1 MLASSCAPLQDIG
14 AFTTQA
20 CQRWRYAPAMGSDPL
35 NDDEDRL
42 DAREARSEDLRL
54 FHTAE
59 HPCGYWPERNAR
71 DLVLDPRDPR
81 LPRLYPLALGWGFRR
96 SGDIVYRPHCQGC
109 RACIA
114 VRVPV
119 ADFVPDRS
127 QRRCLAR
134 NGAIQARVLP
144 AERNDEHFA
153 LYQRYL
159 AARHPHGGMD
169 GHGVAEF
176 EQFLIGEWSE
186 SRFLELRERVSH
198 RLLAVAVTDL
208 VGNALSAVYTFYD
221 PDEIAR
227 GLGTLAILQQI
238 EWAQREGRSHLYLG
252 YWIAG
257 HDKMDYKRR
266 FAPLEGFDGQDWRQ
280 LQFDT
285 NGQLLPARSV
295 VRAPV
300 SPTRLP
306 SKQPAP

>member
-1 MLASSCAPLQDIG
+1 
-14 AFTTQA
+14 
-20 CQRWRYAPAMGSDPL
+20 MGSDPL
-35 NDDEDRL
+35 NEDD
-42 DAREARSEDLRL
+42 DAPGTRAARAEDLRL

-59 HPCGYWPERNAR
+59 HACGYWPERSAR

-81 LPRLYPLALGWGFRR
+81 LPQLYPLALGRGFRR

-119 ADFVPDRS
+119 ADFIPDRS
-127 QRRCLAR
+127 QRRCVAR
-134 NGAIQARVLP
+134 NAGIETRVLP

-159 AARHPHGGMD
+159 AARHPLGGMD

-176 EQFLIGEWSE
+176 EQFLIGAWSE
-186 SRFLELRERVSH
+186 SRFLELRERDSH

-208 VGNALSAVYTFYD
+208 VGDALSAVYTFYD
-221 PDEIAR
+221 PEEVAR
-227 GLGTLAILQQI
+227 GLGTLAILRQI
-238 EWAQREGRSHLYLG
+238 EWARYEARSHLYLG

-266 FAPLEGFDGQDWRQ
+266 FAPLEGFDGGAWRR
-280 LQFDT
+280 LEFDARGT
-285 NGQLLPARSV
+285 LLPAHTGIRM
-295 VRAPV
+295 PV
-300 SPTRLP
+300 LPTRP
-306 SKQPAP
+306 RSTIAET

>member
-1 MLASSCAPLQDIG
+1 
-14 AFTTQA
+14 
-20 CQRWRYAPAMGSDPL
+20 MGSDPL
-35 NDDEDRL
+35 NENDDAL
-42 DAREARSEDLRL
+42 DARDARAEDLRL

-59 HPCGYWPERNAR
+59 HACGYWPERNAR

-81 LPRLYPLALGWGFRR
+81 LPQLYPLALGRGFRR

-114 VRVPV
+114 VRIPV
-119 ADFVPDRS
+119 ADFIPGRS

-134 NGAIQARVLP
+134 NAAIETRVLP

-176 EQFLIGEWSE
+176 EQFLIGAWSE
-186 SRFLELRERVSH
+186 SRFLELRERDSH

-208 VGNALSAVYTFYD
+208 VGDALSAVYTFYD
-221 PDEIAR
+221 PGEVAR
-227 GLGTLAILQQI
+227 GLGTLAILRQI
-238 EWAQREGRSHLYLG
+238 EWARYEAHSHLYLG

-266 FAPLEGFDGQDWRQ
+266 FAPLEGFDGGAWRR
-280 LQFDT
+280 LEFDAR
-285 NGQLLPARSV
+285 GKLLPAYTGIM
-295 VRAPV
+295 APV
-300 SPTRLP
+300 FPTRLP
-306 SKQPAP
+306 LRQPAP